1 MIRYHLPTVDDLVR
15 LGEPQTNAVTVY
27 LPTSPTPV
35 GREQAATG
43 VKSAIDKSLRKL
55 RSTGA
60 DAGELDAIRQQWE
73 ALAQDP
79 ALWSR
84 LSGSLAIFLS
94 NENSE
99 EFVLPN
105 TLETQS
111 QAGEYFDLGQLVR
124 AVTGSQDAFALTLSS
139 NGWNLWKASADTRAV
154 ELELGGEYAAD
165 AADANNRMTV
175 RGRKHIHRLV
185 GDEGRKA
192 MLERYARTV
201 SDAMRAELGKL
212 DPNANKPV
220 FVFAADPLLSMI
232 QGEGLPWRLVS
243 VPGSP
248 DNLRPDQI
256 DQAVRERIGAV
267 ASERVSARAETIG
280 DGFASGLAAKDL
292 AQIARAA
299 ARGAVS
305 TLIYDFTVD
314 VLGTMDDTTG
324 EITFDEDGYDLLSR
338 IAIQVL
344 KTGGLA
350 IAVRPEE
357 VKAEIWNGQVLAQL
371 RHKLV

>member
-220 FVFAADPLLSMI
+220 FVFAVDPLLSMI

-280 DGFASGLAAKDL
+280 DGFATGLAAKDL

>member
-220 FVFAADPLLSMI
+220 FVFAVDPLLSMI